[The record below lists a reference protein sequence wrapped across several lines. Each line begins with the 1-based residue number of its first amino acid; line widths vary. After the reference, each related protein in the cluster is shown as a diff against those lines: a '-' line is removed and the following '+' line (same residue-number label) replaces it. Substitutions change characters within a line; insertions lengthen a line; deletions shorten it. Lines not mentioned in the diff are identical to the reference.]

1 MYSWSPVR
9 ICRELEA
16 SLAARAGRVA
26 ELEAD
31 RAEIEGI
38 RMLEM
43 DMVMELREEVDRTR
57 LHLTEV
63 REIIFLGLALIGRA
77 VRFF

>member
-1 MYSWSPVR
+1 
-9 ICRELEA
+9 
-16 SLAARAGRVA
+16 VA

-38 RMLEM
+38 RMREM

-63 REIIFLGLALIGRA
+63 REIFFLASL
-77 VRFF
+77 

>member
-1 MYSWSPVR
+1 
-9 ICRELEA
+9 
-16 SLAARAGRVA
+16 VA

-38 RMLEM
+38 RMREM